1 MSGQIKYKTAEKYFL
16 GGNFPD
22 EGGSAFYFCF
32 RKNST
37 DLLPVRQLLN
47 VLK

>member
-22 EGGSAFYFCF
+22 EGVSAFTPPIYALYDSF
-32 RKNST
+32 
-37 DLLPVRQLLN
+37 
-47 VLK
+47 